1 MMNEDIKISY
11 AKLREI
17 LTERKITWEEVRSAT
32 GISPT
37 VHAKINK
44 NQYVSLKSMALIAHF
59 LKVQIGDLV
68 EIKYS

>member
-1 MMNEDIKISY
+1 MSEDVKISY
-11 AKLREI
+11 AKLREL
-17 LTERKITWEEVRSAT
+17 LTERGITWEEIRAAT

>member
-1 MMNEDIKISY
+1 MSKDIKISY

-17 LTERKITWEEVRSAT
+17 LTERGITWEEIRAAT

-44 NQYVSLKSMALIAHF
+44 NQYVSLKSMALIAAY
-59 LKVQIGDLV
+59 LKVQIGDVV
-68 EIKYS
+68 EIKYD